1 MSISL
6 ILLLTTWLLIAV
18 AVIRSGTPLAI
29 AFRTRLVTL
38 LGIFL
43 ILNGFF
49 FHDWLRFDFI
59 QYLRAGWDPVRDLA
73 PEAAGLFGLESLT
86 PLLRIVLG
94 AATLNGWQLALVP
107 FLSLGTRAALLL
119 PPLIA
124 LAALVWLPFGA
135 SYSGSLPCKIVGVL
149 LAVVS
154 MTALVGLTVAIPQVD
169 ALGVHDQIHWAM
181 LAVLLG
187 VRMELGPWLT
197 LLGLGLLFVGGMVEI
212 MAGSPV
218 SREDRSQELT
228 WP

>member
-1 MSISL
+1 VTFLLLAAVIAIIVVGVMRAATPMAVALKPRTITLIGIAL
-6 ILLLTTWLLIAV
+6 ILG
-18 AVIRSGTPLAI
+18 S
-29 AFRTRLVTL
+29 
-38 LGIFL
+38 
-43 ILNGFF
+43 FF
-49 FHDWLRFDFI
+49 FQDWLRFDFI
-59 QYLRAGWDPVRDLA
+59 QYLRVGWDPVRDLA

>member
-1 MSISL
+1 MTFLLLAAVIAIIVVGVMRAATPMAVALKPRTITLIGIAL
-6 ILLLTTWLLIAV
+6 ILG
-18 AVIRSGTPLAI
+18 S
-29 AFRTRLVTL
+29 
-38 LGIFL
+38 
-43 ILNGFF
+43 FF
-49 FHDWLRFDFI
+49 FQDWLRFDFI
-59 QYLRAGWDPVRDLA
+59 QYLRVGWDPVRDLA